1 MNRRNWMNAMGSWA
15 VGVAAAASAA
25 DTAGAGVAQGNGC
38 CYSNGRYCGRAVD
51 QNGNRVPSGG
61 YCDCGVYG
69 AAPPF
74 VGVELLAVEGTLIT
88 GITLPAVG
96 DPQFEL
102 HLWTGAEY
110 TRFTVAAPDERIDLS
125 GTPLDRL
132 LILGL
137 DPALGLDPTNATV
150 FPLQVEVSG
159 APAFT
164 GTLIGYYFV
173 LGDTNCDGR
182 LDNFD
187 IDPFVQLLTDAA
199 GYAVDY
205 AGCDPERADINRD
218 GAVDNFDIDAFVV
231 LLSGG

>member
-1 MNRRNWMNAMGSWA
+1 MNRKNWMNSALPIATALA
-15 VGVAAAASAA
+15 V
-25 DTAGAGVAQGNGC
+25 AGGPAERAVAGVAQGNGC

-61 YCDCGVYG
+61 YCDCGVFG

-74 VGVELLAVEGTLIT
+74 VGVELLATEGTLIT
-88 GITLPAVG
+88 SITLPTVG

-110 TRFTVAAPDERIDLS
+110 TLFTAVAPEERIDLS
-125 GTPLDRL
+125 GTPVEQL

-137 DPALGLDPTNATV
+137 DPALGLDPTDATV

-159 APAFT
+159 APTFT

-199 GYAVDY
+199 GYSASY
-205 AGCDPERADINRD
+205 AGCDPSRADINRD
-218 GAVDNFDIDAFVV
+218 GAVDNFDIDAFVA